1 MKTLSIFSRKA
12 LLLAVAA
19 VTFALPGRAQLIQNT
34 YLNVDW
40 QVTVPLG
47 SAFADKASGWG
58 MNFEGGYFVTPEITV
73 GAFISYQTN
82 IESIGRQ
89 TLQLGSG
96 AAMTTAQKHTLFEL
110 PFGVVGRYNFLKG
123 SVFQPYA
130 GLRIGADY
138 AEMSSY
144 YYTIQQYQ
152 DTWGVY
158 LSPEIGV
165 SIFPACAAVR
175 LPRSALLQLRQ
186 QQRRSVDLYDEQ
198 HQSLRRAR
206 RYLVLTAPRLKR
218 NGCL

>member
-82 IESIGRQ
+82 LESIPRQ
-89 TLQLGSG
+89 TLELGKS
-96 AAMTTAQKHTLFEL
+96 AALTTNQEHALFQL
-110 PFGVVGRYNFLKG
+110 PFGVATRYNWLTE
-123 SVFQPYA
+123 SVFQPYV
-130 GLRIGADY
+130 GLKLGACWT
-138 AEMSSY
+138 EMSSY
-144 YYTIQQYQ
+144 YYVVKQY
-152 DTWGVY
+152 DDSWGFY
-158 LSPEIGV
+158 LSPELGF
-165 SIFPACAAVR
+165 SIFPRPDYRLGFHVAVYY
-175 LPRSALLQLRQ
+175 SYATN
-186 QQRRSVDLYDEQ
+186 SND
-198 HQSLRRAR
+198 
-206 RYLVLTAPRLKR
+206 VLTYSVNRLNNFGVR
-218 NGCL
+218 VGISF

>member
-82 IESIGRQ
+82 IEASVYGQR
-89 TLQLGSG
+89 
-96 AAMTTAQKHTLFEL
+96 KHAPSE
-110 PFGVVGRYNFLKG
+110 
-123 SVFQPYA
+123 SA
-130 GLRIGADY
+130 
-138 AEMSSY
+138 
-144 YYTIQQYQ
+144 
-152 DTWGVY
+152 VY
-158 LSPEIGV
+158 
-165 SIFPACAAVR
+165 R
-175 LPRSALLQLRQ
+175 
-186 QQRRSVDLYDEQ
+186 
-198 HQSLRRAR
+198 
-206 RYLVLTAPRLKR
+206 T
-218 NGCL
+218 CL

>member
-47 SAFADKASGWG
+47 NAFADKASGWG
-58 MNFEGGYFVTPEITV
+58 MN
-73 GAFISYQTN
+73 
-82 IESIGRQ
+82 
-89 TLQLGSG
+89 
-96 AAMTTAQKHTLFEL
+96 FEL

-165 SIFPACAAVR
+165 SIFPSPAQRFGFHVALFYSYASNNDDLLIYTMNNINRFGVR
-175 LPRSALLQLRQ
+175 VGISF
-186 QQRRSVDLYDEQ
+186 
-198 HQSLRRAR
+198 
-206 RYLVLTAPRLKR
+206 
-218 NGCL
+218 

>member
-1 MKTLSIFSRKA
+1 MPAK
-12 LLLAVAA
+12 
-19 VTFALPGRAQLIQNT
+19 AQLSDNG
-34 YLNVDW
+34 YANVDW
-40 QVTVPLG
+40 QFNAPLKNH
-47 SAFADKASGWG
+47 FADKASGWG

-82 IESIGRQ
+82 IESISRQ

-165 SIFPACAAVR
+165 SIFPSPAQRFGFHVALFYSYASNNDDLLIYTMNNINRFGVR
-175 LPRSALLQLRQ
+175 VGISF
-186 QQRRSVDLYDEQ
+186 
-198 HQSLRRAR
+198 
-206 RYLVLTAPRLKR
+206 
-218 NGCL
+218 

>member
-82 IESIGRQ
+82 IESISRQ

-110 PFGVVGRYNFLKG
+110 PFDDTISLKG
-123 SVFQPYA
+123 AYSSPTPVCVSAPTMPKCPPITT
-130 GLRIGADY
+130 RSSNIRTRGA
-138 AEMSSY
+138 
-144 YYTIQQYQ
+144 
-152 DTWGVY
+152 
-158 LSPEIGV
+158 
-165 SIFPACAAVR
+165 SISRPK
-175 LPRSALLQLRQ
+175 SA
-186 QQRRSVDLYDEQ
+186 
-198 HQSLRRAR
+198 
-206 RYLVLTAPRLKR
+206 
-218 NGCL
+218 